1 MPITLTPAS
10 TVGFPVTVTVILPDA
25 LNWVDEYTWSPVE
38 QTKTYTTTG
47 ALLIEE
53 GVKQAGR
60 PITLEGDADRTWCT
74 RALVDQLHAW
84 AHTPGIVLTLT
95 LRGTPHQVT
104 FDHEKGALQGLP
116 VLFYAD
122 AAIASDDWY
131 VPTLKF
137 LEIPNAN
144 P

>member
-1 MPITLTPAS
+1 MNLTSGA
-10 TVGFPVTVTVILPDA
+10 TTVTLPDA

-53 GVKQAGR
+53 SVKQAGR
-60 PITLEGDADRTWCT
+60 PITLEGSEDRTWCT

-84 AHTPGIVLTLT
+84 AATPGIVLALT
-95 LRGTPHQVT
+95 IRGTARDVT

-116 VLFYAD
+116 VIFYAD
-122 AAIASDDWY
+122 GSIDATDFY
-131 VPTLKF
+131 VPTLRL
-137 LEIPNAN
+137 LEL
-144 P
+144 